1 MPSTDHLVVSHM
13 NINSLRRK
21 RDVVIKYIEDV
32 KPLIIAISET
42 WLDPNFPTS
51 HVQIDGYNL
60 VRNDRGLKN
69 KNKTRYMQAGGV
81 ACYIHQSFTSK
92 VLFMS
97 KISNIAET
105 EFLVLEIASSSAAGA
120 SKLLLAVVYRHEEG
134 HVLTE
139 FFNVIDDL
147 AQSYKNIII
156 LGDFNVNVLKNT
168 FHSRHLIDAINERS
182 LYLVPY
188 GATNFSN
195 NAATSIDLAIVDSS
209 SKLVSFSKTDSPIA
223 AGHLAIN
230 LVYKFV
236 TDKISN
242 KTITYRNFRSC
253 DNKKMSEDV
262 VSALSCNPFM
272 NHIYPD
278 PSSIVNYFSEVLQN
292 SLDCHAPYV
301 TRSMSRRSAPW
312 ITADIKKLC
321 KERDVLYKRAR
332 RLGSAELLK
341 IGRAHV

>member
-1 MPSTDHLVVSHM
+1 M

-42 WLDPNFPTS
+42 WLDPNFSTS

-60 VRNDRGLKN
+60 VRNYRGLKN

-81 ACYIHQSFTSK
+81 ACYIHRSLTFK

-97 KISNIAET
+97 KI
-105 EFLVLEIASSSAAGA
+105 
-120 SKLLLAVVYRHEEG
+120 
-134 HVLTE
+134 
-139 FFNVIDDL
+139 
-147 AQSYKNIII
+147 
-156 LGDFNVNVLKNT
+156 
-168 FHSRHLIDAINERS
+168 S

-195 NAATSIDLAIVDSS
+195 NATTSIDIAFVDSS

-236 TDKISN
+236 ADKISN
-242 KTITYRNFRSC
+242 KSVTYRNFRNC
-253 DNKKMSEDV
+253 DKKRC
-262 VSALSCNPFM
+262 L
-272 NHIYPD
+272 
-278 PSSIVNYFSEVLQN
+278 
-292 SLDCHAPYV
+292 
-301 TRSMSRRSAPW
+301 
-312 ITADIKKLC
+312 
-321 KERDVLYKRAR
+321 
-332 RLGSAELLK
+332 
-341 IGRAHV
+341 

>member
-1 MPSTDHLVVSHM
+1 M

-21 RDVVIKYIEDV
+21 RDFVIKYIEDI

-42 WLDPNFPTS
+42 WLNPNFSTS

-60 VRNDRGLKN
+60 VRNDRDLKN
-69 KNKTRYMQAGGV
+69 RNKSRYMQAGGV
-81 ACYIHQSFTSK
+81 ACYIHRSLTIK

-97 KISNIAET
+97 RISNITET
-105 EFLVLEIASSSAAGA
+105 EFLVLEIASSSAPGA

-134 HVLTE
+134 RVLTE
-139 FFNVIDDL
+139 FFNIIDDL
-147 AQSYKNIII
+147 AHSYKNIII

-168 FHSRHLIDAINERS
+168 FHSRDLIDAINERS

-195 NAATSIDLAIVDSS
+195 SAATSIDLAIVDSS

-236 TDKISN
+236 TDKNSN
-242 KTITYRNFRSC
+242 KTVTYRNFRNC
-253 DNKKMSEDV
+253 DKK
-262 VSALSCNPFM
+262 NF
-272 NHIYPD
+272 
-278 PSSIVNYFSEVLQN
+278 
-292 SLDCHAPYV
+292 
-301 TRSMSRRSAPW
+301 
-312 ITADIKKLC
+312 
-321 KERDVLYKRAR
+321 
-332 RLGSAELLK
+332 
-341 IGRAHV
+341 

>member
-1 MPSTDHLVVSHM
+1 M

-21 RDVVIKYIEDV
+21 RDVVITYIEEV
-32 KPLIIAISET
+32 NPLIITISET
-42 WLDPNFPTS
+42 WLHRNFSTS

-69 KNKTRYMQAGGV
+69 QNKTRYMQAGRV
-81 ACYIHQSFTSK
+81 ACYIHGSLTFK

-97 KISNIAET
+97 KISNITET
-105 EFLVLEIASSSAAGA
+105 EFLVLEIASSSAPSA

-168 FHSRHLIDAINERS
+168 SHSRHLIDAINERS
-182 LYLVPY
+182 LHLVPY

-195 NAATSIDLAIVDSS
+195 NAARSIDLAIVDSS

-230 LVYKFV
+230 
-236 TDKISN
+236 
-242 KTITYRNFRSC
+242 
-253 DNKKMSEDV
+253 
-262 VSALSCNPFM
+262 
-272 NHIYPD
+272 
-278 PSSIVNYFSEVLQN
+278 
-292 SLDCHAPYV
+292 
-301 TRSMSRRSAPW
+301 
-312 ITADIKKLC
+312 
-321 KERDVLYKRAR
+321 
-332 RLGSAELLK
+332 
-341 IGRAHV
+341 